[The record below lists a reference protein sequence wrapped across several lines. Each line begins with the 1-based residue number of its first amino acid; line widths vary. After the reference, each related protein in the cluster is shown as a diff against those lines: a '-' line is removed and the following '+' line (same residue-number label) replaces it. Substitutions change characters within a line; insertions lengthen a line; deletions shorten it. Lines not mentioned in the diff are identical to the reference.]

1 MKDPGVSFHRL
12 PSSVERKR
20 QWLAAFDVTEE
31 EWCTHWRVC
40 SRHFPDGNPKA
51 APHSY
56 QEDQFATM
64 WSLRKR
70 AKLDG
75 SRAVVS
81 PARQSKMNN
90 HLNSILALRVTHG
103 AISHPFPVINTTAGV
118 AGVTTSS
125 GSTEERK
132 PLHARAPP
140 VLLPVASLSTNH
152 HLMGGPITVITRDP
166 LNQHGRVVPVSHYHH
181 NHGGIPGGIHVHKLV
196 VMPEVGPST
205 DEASS
210 DSSGTD
216 ESPMTGAS
224 DVTGK
229 GLSATM
235 ELNTHNHKRGSHNDG
250 VDHGLVDHQEL
261 RGENSVNHGTDSG
274 ASPSHAGSSETPL
287 LRVNHVISSSSHAR
301 TVSRVDRTVPM
312 TCHAVSITD
321 HANIVPAVTRGEH
334 ANRPPGAIAG
344 GSGGGEGHNV
354 SVVVQSA
361 LLAHMAALEND
372 NQQLRQTVSSS
383 PSTVPPL
390 LGVHVTDSTTGRPAE
405 GLSLE
410 VGVWQS
416 SSGDWMTLGSGVTG
430 GDGDC
435 SPLPSQPQLSPGLYR
450 LHFDTQSYFTSQGH
464 SQPHYPYVEVVFR
477 IYRATPCHRVSL
489 QLSPFSYAT
498 SSHTH

>member
-1 MKDPGVSFHRL
+1 
-12 PSSVERKR
+12 
-20 QWLAAFDVTEE
+20 
-31 EWCTHWRVC
+31 
-40 SRHFPDGNPKA
+40 
-51 APHSY
+51 
-56 QEDQFATM
+56 
-64 WSLRKR
+64 
-70 AKLDG
+70 
-75 SRAVVS
+75 
-81 PARQSKMNN
+81 
-90 HLNSILALRVTHG
+90 
-103 AISHPFPVINTTAGV
+103 
-118 AGVTTSS
+118 
-125 GSTEERK
+125 
-132 PLHARAPP
+132 

-372 NQQLRQTVSSS
+372 NQQLRQTVTMHNSLSCLHC
-383 PSTVPPL
+383 PSIQCLNSVPHTILAPP
-390 LGVHVTDSTTGRPAE
+390 VIAND
-405 GLSLE
+405 
-410 VGVWQS
+410 
-416 SSGDWMTLGSGVTG
+416 
-430 GDGDC
+430 
-435 SPLPSQPQLSPGLYR
+435 
-450 LHFDTQSYFTSQGH
+450 
-464 SQPHYPYVEVVFR
+464 YV
-477 IYRATPCHRVSL
+477 
-489 QLSPFSYAT
+489 
-498 SSHTH
+498 